1 MNEKDILNAVAKELS
16 NEYFL
21 TGKELEKRL
30 NISYKRISFLIR
42 KENQKA
48 YPDFNIVSILGLG
61 YFNLDNFFKINEEQ
75 KNEVLSFLEA
85 RKKRI
90 DNDYKKYGDLMN
102 YLYKKVDFYK
112 RENL

>member
-1 MNEKDILNAVAKELS
+1 MNKNILEKVANELNKD
-16 NEYFL
+16 YFL
-21 TGKELEKRL
+21 SGKELEKRIGV
-30 NISYKRISFLIR
+30 NYKHISFEVR
-42 KENQKA
+42 KENQKE

-61 YFNLDNFFKINEEQ
+61 YFNLDNFFKINEAQ
-75 KNEVLSFLEA
+75 KNEVLTFLEA